1 MYKIPTFDPGFA
13 YIIQH
18 MRYQIQLD
26 KRELHGE
33 ITLPSSK
40 SISNRLLILNAL
52 AEKEGRL
59 ENLSESDDTRVLVE
73 GLGTGEGTVDIGH
86 AGTSMRF
93 LAAYLSIQP
102 GEYILTGS
110 RRMQQRPIGKLV
122 DALKDLGAKIEYL
135 DRTGYPPLSIRGE
148 MLNGGEINVDS
159 SISSQY
165 ISALM
170 MIGPAL
176 KEGLVIRLENEVVS
190 ASYIQLTQSLMR
202 DLGIPVKFTGTRIE
216 VPCHNFEGK
225 NIYVEGDWSAASYW
239 YAIAALADHAEFE
252 IKGLQKESLQGD
264 SVLPVLFRQ
273 FGVDTTFT
281 EDGIQLK
288 TIQSSKEKF
297 EYNFGDSP
305 DLAQTVALVC
315 GLLNI
320 PFRFTGTGTLK
331 IKETDR
337 VVALQTEMK
346 KLGILVDADPEGEW
360 MSWDGNMA
368 TDLPGIKQIKTYQ
381 DHRMAMAF
389 APAAI
394 LFPGLIIEDPDVVK
408 KSYPGFWNDLQN
420 VGFNIKVLNSE

>member
-1 MYKIPTFDPGFA
+1 MYKISTFDPDFA

-59 ENLSESDDTRVLVE
+59 ENLSGSDDTRVLVE

-135 DRTGYPPLSIRGE
+135 DRTGYPPLSIRGK

-176 KEGLVIRLENEVVS
+176 KEGLVIRLKNEVVS

-216 VPCHNFEGK
+216 VPCHSFEGK
-225 NIYVEGDWSAASYW
+225 DIFVEGDW
-239 YAIAALADHAEFE
+239 
-252 IKGLQKESLQGD
+252 
-264 SVLPVLFRQ
+264 
-273 FGVDTTFT
+273 
-281 EDGIQLK
+281 
-288 TIQSSKEKF
+288 
-297 EYNFGDSP
+297 
-305 DLAQTVALVC
+305 
-315 GLLNI
+315 
-320 PFRFTGTGTLK
+320 
-331 IKETDR
+331 
-337 VVALQTEMK
+337 
-346 KLGILVDADPEGEW
+346 
-360 MSWDGNMA
+360 
-368 TDLPGIKQIKTYQ
+368 
-381 DHRMAMAF
+381 
-389 APAAI
+389 
-394 LFPGLIIEDPDVVK
+394 
-408 KSYPGFWNDLQN
+408 
-420 VGFNIKVLNSE
+420 